1 MSVSRIAAVLAA
13 GCGFAS
19 VVGLNV
25 AVAEVPDAQ
34 IARLGQDLTP
44 VGAEKAGN
52 ADGSIPA
59 WSGGLST
66 PPEGIGFKGDGRYP
80 DPFASDPIQTT
91 ITKANADQYADLLTP
106 GQKAMLA
113 AYSDY
118 KLNVYQS
125 RRTCALP
132 QAVYDATRENAR
144 TAKLSGGGDSLSGVV
159 TGVPYPLPFSAY
171 EIVWN
176 HNLRYRG
183 YKVKRTFA
191 SAAPT
196 RTGTFTPII
205 VSDEAIFDYAAPDN
219 KSFKALNNVSLRY
232 IQETLA
238 PARRAGQLLLVH
250 ETVDPKL
257 GERRS
262 WQYTTGNTNSA
273 PRVQRTSAVA
283 YDNPQIYSDAM
294 STADS
299 FDVFS
304 GPLDHFNWTVLG
316 RAEQLVAYNSYK
328 LSSAD
333 VKYKD
338 IIQVGHLN
346 QDLIR
351 YEKHRVW
358 QVEAQLKPSERHV
371 YHRRVAYFD
380 EDGGNMVGG
389 ELYDARGGLWR
400 VQEAH
405 IIQYYDV
412 PTCFNASDVVYDLA
426 EGRYVV
432 QNLKNEEVGI
442 NFFADLQDDSFAPDD
457 LRRRIKGR

>member
-1 MSVSRIAAVLAA
+1 MRVSRIAAVAA
-13 GCGFAS
+13 GS
-19 VVGLNV
+19 VVAFG
-25 AVAEVPDAQ
+25 AVLGTALAQVPEAQ
-34 IARLGQDLTP
+34 VARLGGDLTP

-52 ADGSIPA
+52 ADGSIPE
-59 WSGGLST
+59 WTGGLTTVPANVTYKS
-66 PPEGIGFKGDGRYP
+66 DGHYP
-80 DPFASDPIQTT
+80 DPFAADPILQT
-91 ITKANADQYADLLTP
+91 ITKANAGASDALLTP

-125 RRTCALP
+125 RRSCAYP
-132 QAVYDATRENAR
+132 QNVYDATKRNAMS
-144 TAKLSGGGDSLSGVV
+144 AKLGGGGDSLSDVLM
-159 TGVPYPLPFSAY
+159 GVPFAIPNDAY

-183 YKVKRTFA
+183 YKLERTFA

-196 RTGTFTPII
+196 RSGSFTPII
-205 VSDEAIFDYAAPDN
+205 VKDEAIFDYASPTTR
-219 KSFKALNNVSLRY
+219 SFSDLQNVSLRY
-232 IQETLA
+232 IQQTLS
-238 PARRAGQLLLVH
+238 PARRSGQLLLVH
-250 ETVDPKL
+250 ETMDPKVD
-257 GERRS
+257 ERRS

-304 GPLDHFNWTVLG
+304 GPLDHYNWSVLG
-316 RAEQLVAYNSYK
+316 KEERLIAYNSYK
-328 LSSAD
+328 LSSNTLKYTD
-333 VKYKD
+333 VVKA
-338 IIQVGHLN
+338 GHLN
-346 QDLIR
+346 QDLVR

-358 QVEAQLKPSERHV
+358 AVEAKLKPTERHV
-371 YHRRVAYFD
+371 YSRRVAYFD

-400 VQEAH
+400 VQEAQ

-412 PTCFNASDVVYDLA
+412 PTCFNASDVVYDLV

-442 NFFADLQDDSFAPDD
+442 NFKADELSDGMFVPEE
-457 LRRRIKGR
+457 LRRRITKR